1 MKFAEPPKHCPISR
15 FDSIRSAMKSP
26 DLTVDNPFSATKM
39 VLGPTVLDLE
49 GPRHLLARGI
59 LQRFITRI
67 SAEGERQQLIAPVVR
82 RNWEAMVAAGGGD
95 VVADFAMRVPPEV
108 VFLALGLPERDA
120 SAVYRRDIIPIA
132 AFIVEDHTKHTAA
145 REASDRLSEYMA
157 GRPTP
162 KESDRDGIGEI
173 IESYLDAGLKLSQ
186 AMADIVPLLTAS
198 TETTVCAISNL
209 FFLIGEYPAS
219 WDGVLSGDI
228 SVNAF
233 VNEVVRFQA
242 PLERT
247 FRFARRATEIEP
259 AIAIPR
265 YSAVELAL
273 FSANRNQPTID
284 KPEDWAPAEGR
295 GVGAAFGFGRH
306 ACLGRALALAELREV
321 AELLRK
327 TGFRA
332 SSIRERSPIGTSTFR
347 RPEAVRLVLGSR

>member
-1 MKFAEPPKHCPISR
+1 MKTAEPPKHCQISR
-15 FDSIRSAMKSP
+15 YDSIRSAMKSP
-26 DLTVDNPFSATKM
+26 DLTVDNPLSATRM
-39 VLGPTVLDLE
+39 VLGPSVLDLE
-49 GPRHLLARGI
+49 GPRHLLARDI
-59 LQRFITRI
+59 LQHFIARI

-108 VFLALGLPERDA
+108 AFRALGLPERDA
-120 SAVYRRDIIPIA
+120 AAVYRRDIIPVA
-132 AFIVEDHTKHTAA
+132 AFIVEDRTKPAAA
-145 REASDRLSEYMA
+145 REASDRLSELIV

-173 IESYLDAGLKLSQ
+173 IDSYLDAGLKLSQ
-186 AMADIVPLLTAS
+186 AIADIVPLLTAS

-228 SVNAF
+228 STNAF
-233 VNEVVRFQA
+233 VNEVVRFQT
-242 PLERT
+242 PLGRT
-247 FRFARRATEIEP
+247 FRFSRRATEVEP
-259 AIAIPR
+259 AITIPR
-265 YSAVELAL
+265 YSAVELSL
-273 FSANRNQPTID
+273 CGANRNQPSID

-295 GVGAAFGFGRH
+295 GVGVSFGFGH
-306 ACLGRALALAELREV
+306 HSCLGRTLALAELREI

-347 RPEAVRLVLGSR
+347 RPEVVRLEFG